1 MAIQFASEH
10 TPASPVSSYCTEA
23 DALTFLKGV
32 ARDDDRGTLRS
43 LWQSTEI
50 SELISF
56 YLPVVKS
63 DIDADTRVDFDY
75 HEDVDIAVDGD
86 GGEWLDLGQFGFRPL
101 LEITALSIVGS
112 VEDVDGWVVYRDG
125 RIARAYASGE
135 GSVIPVPWTRP
146 FPHGRQN
153 IEATITWGYEEA
165 DIPPDIKLACALKV
179 GARLLSIADEV
190 PDQNDP
196 GTIGGVQS
204 VQFGDVRF
212 NMGSGGRYSRLVKRM
227 DAQYKQIVNRYRLVI
242 ATAPD
247 PNRTSAP
254 GIARRRHY
262 LGLY

>member
-86 GGEWLDLGQFGFRPL
+86 GGE
-101 LEITALSIVGS
+101 
-112 VEDVDGWVVYRDG
+112 
-125 RIARAYASGE
+125 
-135 GSVIPVPWTRP
+135 
-146 FPHGRQN
+146 
-153 IEATITWGYEEA
+153 
-165 DIPPDIKLACALKV
+165 
-179 GARLLSIADEV
+179 
-190 PDQNDP
+190 
-196 GTIGGVQS
+196 
-204 VQFGDVRF
+204 
-212 NMGSGGRYSRLVKRM
+212 
-227 DAQYKQIVNRYRLVI
+227 
-242 ATAPD
+242 
-247 PNRTSAP
+247 
-254 GIARRRHY
+254 
-262 LGLY
+262 